1 MAAKLT
7 SEPRTIG
14 DVVWTLEYRADDALF
29 AVSVP
34 PSRWFRTPKPV
45 RLLITPDII
54 EDLGDAVDMSEYG
67 LAASVLEPSNREAL
81 GVPGKFELRDNGD
94 GTHGLAADGESL
106 SRSEYV
112 EFMTFCGAMVR
123 LNLELLA
130 HVLLT
135 PDSLEALRMVDETPS
150 LRDTYM
156 EGAVAALLS
165 ERERWNRGVDE
176 RREVAAAEESFLA
189 EATAA
194 SDQALADSEA
204 AVTAAREER
213 LRLLMPSPR
222 R

>member
-7 SEPRTIG
+7 SDPRTVG

-45 RLLITPDII
+45 RLLVTPDVI
-54 EDLGDAVDMSEYG
+54 EDLGDAVDMSEHG
-67 LAASVLEPSNREAL
+67 LATSVLESANRKAL
-81 GVPGKFELRDNGD
+81 GVPGKFGLRTNDD
-94 GTHGLAADGESL
+94 GTLGLTANGKSL

-112 EFMTFCGAMVR
+112 EFMTFCGAMVQ
-123 LNLELLA
+123 LNLELMA
-130 HVLLT
+130 SVLLT
-135 PDSLEALRMVDETPS
+135 PESLEALRMVDETPR
-150 LRDTYM
+150 LRDAYL

-165 ERERWNRGVDE
+165 ARERWNRGVDE

-189 EATAA
+189 EATASA
-194 SDQALADSEA
+194 AQALADSEA